1 MLVEYFV
8 DKFSGLIDSVDYVS
22 TFKKLMLRREQELD
36 RIENGESEQQSQ
48 AYVSLLIISLLLIC

>member
-22 TFKKLMLRREQELD
+22 TFKKLMLRHEQELD

-48 AYVSLLIISLLLIC
+48 TYVSLLIISLLIC

>member
-1 MLVEYFV
+1 M

-22 TFKKLMLRREQELD
+22 TFKNLMLRREQELD

-48 AYVSLLIISLLLIC
+48 AYVS